1 MDGVLRF
8 PTFLRSRSPAARL
21 RASLFYWCLHFLLLQ
36 HSALSSGAS
45 LHRSSSRFPVFLPS
59 SLSHAWAAIPSFS
72 EQPFE
77 RVAPPAGPR
86 LLNSFHSAGL
96 GFLSLPSFALA
107 PLPSRLALSP
117 RLSHS
122 RRLSTSSL
130 CAQAGPVCKPS
141 EAEIAAAVREHVA
154 ALKPQRKASPRIRGS
169 AKREAR
175 RARCTASSPS
185 HNGNFGADGQSGDGR
200 LPLETP
206 HRGSSLRVRRDP
218 FEEPGDKSPRREGG
232 GRGDGDQWARDSLGR
247 DRRAEREAWRMERRN
262 EEEELLRMCAENR
275 LALERR
281 REKQDSMDEDAD
293 EEATRQLAR
302 EKLEQRVA
310 LMEKQLVAWKRE
322 EFRGQEAS
330 FQDYLSSLQQA
341 ARQEKECVRRFFED
355 ANSPE
360 THRGGPLLS
369 SASPSSRLSSPPSL
383 PCTTRGVPS
392 SSSVPPPTS
401 SGLTS
406 SASSSSPHS
415 SSFPLSSADLGAAVA
430 SGGSGEGDEPAPATL
445 QPLFPVRGFGGVAVF
460 PLPEE
465 RRSLDTTDGALGE
478 KGHKPPAPW
487 RLRLQAERERR
498 TPPALRPPSY
508 AAIAE
513 QKEAEKR
520 VLRERRVWKRLRK
533 EIAAAATKTSSQRVG
548 DTPHTL
554 EEETLEQRQQELE
567 GGVAATEEEREE
579 GGKGEEQRDEQAQ
592 EKRPALPAASPTAHL
607 PPGEFKPKQSLGQNF
622 LSDPNIS
629 RLIATSLEDAS
640 PGGVGV
646 VEVGPG
652 TGAITRFLL
661 PKFPRMSAIETDP
674 RAVSLLSRRLPTL
687 NIIHGDVLQVSWP
700 DLAREREAR
709 LSVAGNLPFYLTSQL
724 LCCLLDSWRFIDQ
737 ALVTIQWEMAERLT
751 ARAGERQY
759 SRLSVVFA
767 LYGACRIVK
776 KLPRSV
782 FYPVPKVD
790 AALVH
795 IKFRQE
801 PLEKILRGVD
811 PRQFRTVLHAAFG
824 QRRKML
830 RSSLKPILPHAGAL
844 PERFASLR
852 PQQLSPTDFLELTE
866 AIFPSTVAALS
877 SDLRGCSRRE
887 RKETREER
895 PGSFLEDGEELSRI
909 WRREKHG
916 HY

>member
-1 MDGVLRF
+1 MVGALRF
-8 PTFLRSRSPAARL
+8 PSFLRSRSLAARL
-21 RASLFYWCLHFLLLQ
+21 RASLFYLCLHFLLLQ
-36 HSALSSGAS
+36 HAALSSGAS
-45 LHRSSSRFPVFLPS
+45 LHRSSSRSPVFLPS

-77 RVAPPAGPR
+77 RVSPPSGQLP
-86 LLNSFHSAGL
+86 LNSFHSAGL

-107 PLPSRLALSP
+107 PLPSRLALSL
-117 RLSHS
+117 RFSDS

-141 EAEIAAAVREHVA
+141 EAEIAAAVRERVTA
-154 ALKPQRKASPRIRGS
+154 SKLQRKASPRIGGS

-175 RARCTASSPS
+175 RARGAASSSPS
-185 HNGNFGADGQSGDGR
+185 QNGNFGAAGQTGDGR
-200 LPLETP
+200 LPLETRHP
-206 HRGSSLRVRRDP
+206 GGSLRVRRHP
-218 FEEPGDKSPRREGG
+218 FEERGDKGPRREGG
-232 GRGDGDQWARDSLGR
+232 RGGEGDPWARDSLSR
-247 DRRAEREAWRMERRN
+247 NSRAEREAWRMERQN

-281 REKQDSMDEDAD
+281 RERQDTMQEDAD
-293 EEATRQLAR
+293 EEANRQLAR

-322 EFRGQEAS
+322 ELRGQEAS
-330 FQDYLSSLQQA
+330 FQDYLSTLQQA
-341 ARQEKECVRRFFED
+341 AQQENECVRRFFGD
-355 ANSPE
+355 ARRPE
-360 THRGGPLLS
+360 THREGPLLS
-369 SASPSSRLSSPPSL
+369 SSSSSASSSPHLSSPPSL
-383 PCTTRGVPS
+383 PGTTSCLS
-392 SSSVPPPTS
+392 SSS
-401 SGLTS
+401 
-406 SASSSSPHS
+406 ASSSPHS
-415 SSFPLSSADLGAAVA
+415 SSFPLSSAGLGAAVD
-430 SGGSGEGDEPAPATL
+430 SRSSGESDEPAPPTL
-445 QPLFPVRGFGGVAVF
+445 RPFFPVRGFGGVAVF

-465 RRSLDTTDGALGE
+465 RRSLETDDAVGE
-478 KGHKPPAPW
+478 KGQKPSAPW

-498 TPPALRPPSY
+498 TPPTLRPPSY

-520 VLRERRVWKRLRK
+520 VLRARRVWKRLRK
-533 EIAAAATKTSSQRVG
+533 EMAAAATKTSSERVG
-548 DTPHTL
+548 DKPHSL
-554 EEETLEQRQQELE
+554 AEETLEQRQEELE
-567 GGVAATEEEREE
+567 GGVAATQEERGERGRE
-579 GGKGEEQRDEQAQ
+579 EEQRDEQA
-592 EKRPALPAASPTAHL
+592 EEERPALPAASPTASL
-607 PPGEFKPKQSLGQNF
+607 PSGEFKPKQSLGQNF

-652 TGAITRFLL
+652 SGAITRFLL
-661 PKFPRMSAIETDP
+661 PKFPRMSAVETDP

-700 DLAREREAR
+700 DLARERGTR

-751 ARAGERQY
+751 ARVGERQY

-801 PLEKILRGVD
+801 PLEKILCGVD
-811 PRQFRTVLHAAFG
+811 PRQFRNVLHAAFG

-830 RSSLKPILPHAGAL
+830 RSSLKPVLPHSGAV

-866 AIFPSTVAALS
+866 AIFPSKDADLR
-877 SDLRGCSRRE
+877 SDLQGCSGRE
-887 RKETREER
+887 GKETREER
-895 PGSFLEDGEELSRI
+895 PGRFLEDGEELSRI
-909 WRREKHG
+909 WRKEKHG
-916 HY
+916 DY

>member
-1 MDGVLRF
+1 MVGALRF
-8 PTFLRSRSPAARL
+8 PSFLRSRSLAARL
-21 RASLFYWCLHFLLLQ
+21 RASLFYLCLHFLLLQ
-36 HSALSSGAS
+36 HAALSSGAS
-45 LHRSSSRFPVFLPS
+45 LHRSSSRSPVFLPS

-77 RVAPPAGPR
+77 RVSPPSGQLP
-86 LLNSFHSAGL
+86 LNSFHSAGL

-107 PLPSRLALSP
+107 PLPSRLALSL
-117 RLSHS
+117 RFSDS

-141 EAEIAAAVREHVA
+141 EAEIAAAVRERVTA
-154 ALKPQRKASPRIRGS
+154 SKLQRKASPRIGGS

-175 RARCTASSPS
+175 RARGAASSSPS
-185 HNGNFGADGQSGDGR
+185 QNGNFGAAGQTGDGR
-200 LPLETP
+200 LPLETRHP
-206 HRGSSLRVRRDP
+206 GGSLRVRRHP
-218 FEEPGDKSPRREGG
+218 FEERGDKGPRREGG
-232 GRGDGDQWARDSLGR
+232 RGGEGDPWARDSLSR
-247 DRRAEREAWRMERRN
+247 NSRAEREAWRMERQN

-281 REKQDSMDEDAD
+281 RERQDTMQEDAD
-293 EEATRQLAR
+293 EEANRQLAR

-322 EFRGQEAS
+322 ELRGQEAS
-330 FQDYLSSLQQA
+330 FQDYLSTLQQA
-341 ARQEKECVRRFFED
+341 AQQENECVRRFFGD
-355 ANSPE
+355 ARRPE
-360 THRGGPLLS
+360 THREGPLLS
-369 SASPSSRLSSPPSL
+369 SSSSSASSSPHLSSPPSL
-383 PCTTRGVPS
+383 PGTTSCLS
-392 SSSVPPPTS
+392 SSS
-401 SGLTS
+401 
-406 SASSSSPHS
+406 ASSSPHS
-415 SSFPLSSADLGAAVA
+415 SSFPLSSAGLGAAVD
-430 SGGSGEGDEPAPATL
+430 SRSSGESDEPAPPTL
-445 QPLFPVRGFGGVAVF
+445 RPFFPVRGFGGVAVF

-465 RRSLDTTDGALGE
+465 RRSLETDDAVGE
-478 KGHKPPAPW
+478 KGQKPSAPW

-498 TPPALRPPSY
+498 TPPTLRPPSY

-520 VLRERRVWKRLRK
+520 VLRARRVWKRLRK
-533 EIAAAATKTSSQRVG
+533 EMAAAATKTSSERVG
-548 DTPHTL
+548 DKPHSL
-554 EEETLEQRQQELE
+554 AEETLEQRQEELE
-567 GGVAATEEEREE
+567 GGVAATQEERGERGRE
-579 GGKGEEQRDEQAQ
+579 EEQRDEQA
-592 EKRPALPAASPTAHL
+592 EEERPALPAASPTASL
-607 PPGEFKPKQSLGQNF
+607 PSGEFKPKQSLGQNF

-652 TGAITRFLL
+652 SGAITRFLL
-661 PKFPRMSAIETDP
+661 PKFPRMSAVETDP

-700 DLAREREAR
+700 DLARERGTR

-751 ARAGERQY
+751 ARVGERQY

-801 PLEKILRGVD
+801 PLEKILCGVD
-811 PRQFRTVLHAAFG
+811 PRQFRNVLHAAFG

-830 RSSLKPILPHAGAL
+830 RSSLK
-844 PERFASLR
+844 
-852 PQQLSPTDFLELTE
+852 
-866 AIFPSTVAALS
+866 
-877 SDLRGCSRRE
+877 
-887 RKETREER
+887 
-895 PGSFLEDGEELSRI
+895 
-909 WRREKHG
+909 
-916 HY
+916 

>member
-1 MDGVLRF
+1 MVGALRF
-8 PTFLRSRSPAARL
+8 PSFLRSRSLAARL
-21 RASLFYWCLHFLLLQ
+21 RASLFYLCLHFLLLQ
-36 HSALSSGAS
+36 HAALSSGAS
-45 LHRSSSRFPVFLPS
+45 LHRSSSRSPVFLPS

-77 RVAPPAGPR
+77 RVSPPSGQLP
-86 LLNSFHSAGL
+86 LNSFHSAGL

-107 PLPSRLALSP
+107 PLPSRLALSL
-117 RLSHS
+117 RFSDS

-141 EAEIAAAVREHVA
+141 EAEIAAAVRERVTA
-154 ALKPQRKASPRIRGS
+154 SKLQRKASPRIGGS

-175 RARCTASSPS
+175 RARGAASSSPS
-185 HNGNFGADGQSGDGR
+185 QNGNFGAAGQTGDGR
-200 LPLETP
+200 LPLETRHP
-206 HRGSSLRVRRDP
+206 GGSLRVRRHP
-218 FEEPGDKSPRREGG
+218 FEERGDKGPRREGG
-232 GRGDGDQWARDSLGR
+232 RGGEGDPWARDSLSR
-247 DRRAEREAWRMERRN
+247 NSRAEREAWRMERQN

-281 REKQDSMDEDAD
+281 RERQDNMQEDAD
-293 EEATRQLAR
+293 EEASRQLAR

-322 EFRGQEAS
+322 ELRGQEAS
-330 FQDYLSSLQQA
+330 FQDYLSTLQQA
-341 ARQEKECVRRFFED
+341 AQQENECVRRFFGD
-355 ANSPE
+355 ARRPE
-360 THRGGPLLS
+360 THREGPLLS
-369 SASPSSRLSSPPSL
+369 SSSSSASSSPHLSSPPSL
-383 PCTTRGVPS
+383 PGTTSCLS
-392 SSSVPPPTS
+392 SSS
-401 SGLTS
+401 
-406 SASSSSPHS
+406 ASSSPHS
-415 SSFPLSSADLGAAVA
+415 SSFPLSSAGLGAAVD
-430 SGGSGEGDEPAPATL
+430 SRSSGESDEPAPPTL
-445 QPLFPVRGFGGVAVF
+445 RPFFPVRGFGGVAVF

-465 RRSLDTTDGALGE
+465 RRSLETDDALGE
-478 KGHKPPAPW
+478 KGQKPSAPW

-498 TPPALRPPSY
+498 TPPTLRPPSY

-513 QKEAEKR
+513 QKDAEKR
-520 VLRERRVWKRLRK
+520 VLRARRVWKRLRK
-533 EIAAAATKTSSQRVG
+533 EMAAAATKTSSERVG
-548 DTPHTL
+548 DKPHSQA
-554 EEETLEQRQQELE
+554 EETLEQRQEELE
-567 GGVAATEEEREE
+567 GGVAAAQEERGERGREE
-579 GGKGEEQRDEQAQ
+579 GQRDEQA
-592 EKRPALPAASPTAHL
+592 EEEGPALPAASPTASL
-607 PPGEFKPKQSLGQNF
+607 PSGEFKPKQSLGQNF

-652 TGAITRFLL
+652 SGAITRFLL
-661 PKFPRMSAIETDP
+661 PKFPRMSAVETDP

-700 DLAREREAR
+700 DLARERGTR

-751 ARAGERQY
+751 ARVGERQY

-801 PLEKILRGVD
+801 PLEKILCGVD
-811 PRQFRTVLHAAFG
+811 PRQFRNVLHAAFG

-830 RSSLKPILPHAGAL
+830 RSSLK
-844 PERFASLR
+844 
-852 PQQLSPTDFLELTE
+852 
-866 AIFPSTVAALS
+866 
-877 SDLRGCSRRE
+877 
-887 RKETREER
+887 
-895 PGSFLEDGEELSRI
+895 
-909 WRREKHG
+909 
-916 HY
+916 